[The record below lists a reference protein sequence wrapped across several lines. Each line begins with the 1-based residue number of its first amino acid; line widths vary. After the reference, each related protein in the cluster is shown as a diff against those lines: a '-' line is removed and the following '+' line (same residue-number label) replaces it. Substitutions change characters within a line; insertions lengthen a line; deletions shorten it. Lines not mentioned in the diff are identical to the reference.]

1 MMATEAQKTSAHI
14 IIHSS
19 ALAAATW
26 SGASAILPGVVVVTD
41 TAGGTIIAVA
51 MTYALG
57 NLFNR
62 KLLESSVMA
71 FFSWVIGREMGMI
84 VLKGVFSF
92 IPLFGSFTNA
102 TISFS
107 LTEAIGWSLFLI
119 FDEGKDL
126 ALLSK
131 EEVASFLQRGKS
143 YADQVKKSGE
153 YAWLDNLPPHIK
165 AQYDYLT
172 KKLGDRNLSNEERQA
187 TLREIEELIA
197 PYNPRNRQR

>member
-1 MMATEAQKTSAHI
+1 MATEAQKTSAHI
-14 IIHSS
+14 VIHSS
-19 ALAAATW
+19 AIAAATW
-26 SGASAILPGVVVVTD
+26 SGASAILPGVSVITD

-62 KLLESSVMA
+62 KLVESSIMA

-92 IPLFGSFTNA
+92 VPIFGSLTNA
-102 TISFS
+102 TISFG

-126 ALLSK
+126 GTLSK
-131 EEVASFLQRGKS
+131 EEIASFLQRGKS
-143 YADQVKKSGE
+143 FADQVKKSGE
-153 YAWLDNLPPHIK
+153 FAWIDELPPHIK

-172 KKLGDRNLSNEERQA
+172 KKLGDKNLSPEERQA
-187 TLREIEELIA
+187 TLKEIEDLIA
-197 PYNPRNRQR
+197 PYNPKNK

>member
-1 MMATEAQKTSAHI
+1 MATEAQKTSAHI

-26 SGASAILPGVVVVTD
+26 SGVSAALPGVGVVTD
-41 TAGGTIIAVA
+41 TAGGTVITVA
-51 MTYALG
+51 MAYALG
-57 NLFNR
+57 NIFNR
-62 KLLESSVMA
+62 KIDESSIMA
-71 FFSWVIGREMGMI
+71 FVSVVIGRGLGMI

-92 IPLFGSFTNA
+92 IPLFGSLTNA
-102 TISFS
+102 TISFG

-126 ALLSK
+126 GTLSK
-131 EEVASFLQRGKS
+131 EEIAAFLQRGKS

-153 YAWLDNLPPHIK
+153 FAWIDELPPHIK

-172 KKLGDRNLSNEERQA
+172 KRLSDRNLSHEERQA
-187 TLREIEELIA
+187 TLKEIEDLIA
-197 PYNPRNRQR
+197 PYNPKNKK

>member
-1 MMATEAQKTSAHI
+1 MATDAQKTSAHI

-19 ALAAATW
+19 AIAAATW
-26 SGASAILPGVVVVTD
+26 SGASAILPGVALVTD

-57 NLFNR
+57 NVFNR
-62 KLLESSVMA
+62 KLVESSIMA
-71 FFSWVIGREMGMI
+71 FFSWVIGREVGMI

-92 IPLFGSFTNA
+92 IPIFGSLTNA
-102 TISFS
+102 TISFG

-126 ALLSK
+126 GTLSK
-131 EEVASFLQRGKS
+131 EEIASFLQRGKS
-143 YADQVKKSGE
+143 FADQVKKSGE
-153 YAWLDNLPPHIK
+153 FAWIDELPPHVK

-172 KKLGDRNLSNEERQA
+172 KKLGDRNISPEERQA
-187 TLREIEELIA
+187 TLKEIEDLIA
-197 PYNPRNRQR
+197 PYNPKNK

>member
-1 MMATEAQKTSAHI
+1 MATEAQKTSAHI

-19 ALAAATW
+19 AIAAATW
-26 SGASAILPGVVVVTD
+26 SGASAILPGVSVVTD

-57 NLFNR
+57 NVFKR
-62 KLLESSVMA
+62 KLVESSIMA

-92 IPLFGSFTNA
+92 LPVFGSLTNA
-102 TISFS
+102 TISFG
-107 LTEAIGWSLFLI
+107 LTEGIGWSLFLI

-126 ALLSK
+126 GTLTK
-131 EEVASFLQRGKS
+131 EEIASFLQRGKS
-143 YADQVKKSGE
+143 FAEQVKKSGE
-153 YAWLDNLPPHIK
+153 FAWIDELPPHIK

-172 KKLGDRNLSNEERQA
+172 KKLGDRNLSPEERQA
-187 TLREIEELIA
+187 TLKEIEDLIA
-197 PYNPRNRQR
+197 PYNPKNKQ